1 MSHLK
6 NPSCDKPY
14 QHEEDIVN
22 LRSMDDQLRKK
33 QDKQDEIERC
43 LKLIQSRNPR
53 DRSYAAKRLGELK
66 ARPDILLSLMED
78 PNGFVRSASAEAL
91 GRSVVLPAPEVV
103 SHLLAAIDDP
113 NNYVCAAAVNSLGL
127 LGAMQAIPQVEA
139 CLNDDH
145 PIVVQ
150 AAILALA
157 RLDPERIK
165 EKLVDYLEAE
175 EYLIHLAA
183 TRACGWLA
191 YEACGGKI
199 LSLLQEFMDTGEHHD
214 LKLPKLYIEVLA
226 RLNVKDAIPTLVK
239 IAEHEVGLRGTAVE
253 ALMEMNA
260 EEAASI
266 LTPLIK
272 DPSNRLRRNL
282 VEMMIQADYKA
293 ALPLVRPLLKDSAI
307 TVRETAL
314 AAISKWQDFVSVDD
328 VREMAY
334 NDPNPFVRPQAVITL
349 TKLLGQDALLDLI
362 DLSEDLNLHVRR
374 AVARCLAEVEYLTQE
389 GKSALLRLAKD
400 TDTAEFAQ
408 EALQVHD
415 LTAIHPMPVEE
426 PSARTLI
433 PQDLPDNPNS
443 LLETLEAW
451 QESLPQMERYLG
463 LEEISEVDRAL
474 STLIIYLRE
483 ALSDTE

>member
-1 MSHLK
+1 ME
-6 NPSCDKPY
+6 DK
-14 QHEEDIVN
+14 
-22 LRSMDDQLRKK
+22 LRRNQE
-33 QDKQDEIERC
+33 KQDEVERF

-66 ARPDILLSLMED
+66 SRPDLLLSLMED
-78 PNGFVRSASAEAL
+78 SNGFVRSAAAEAL
-91 GRSVVLPAPEVV
+91 GRSVVLPAPEVITQ
-103 SHLLAAIDDP
+103 LLTAIDDP
-113 NNYVCAAAVNSLGL
+113 NDYVCAAAVNSLGL
-127 LGAMQAIPQVEA
+127 LGATQAIRHVES
-139 CLNDDH
+139 CLDDDH

-157 RLDPERIK
+157 RLDPDLIK
-165 EKLVDYLEAE
+165 DRLVEYLNSE

-191 YEACGGKI
+191 HEACGEKI
-199 LSLLQEFMDTGEHHD
+199 LALLKEFLETGQHHD

-226 RLNVKDAIPTLVK
+226 RLNLKDAIPTLVK